1 MIIKSMSLKCTECDH
16 AKFINKGNIERD
28 DPNQEQPLK
37 Y

>member
-1 MIIKSMSLKCTECDH
+1 MADNIYFTKTVQCDH
-16 AKFINKGNIERD
+16 AKFINRGNIERD